1 MNKQRGL
8 ALSSLIFWCIGIA
21 LVALIGMKVV
31 PSVMEYQTILKA
43 IKTIASGSSNQST
56 VADIRKSYAGYAS
69 VNNISSVQPNDL
81 EITKEGGV
89 VVLSFSYEKRIPLF
103 ANVSLVI
110 DYAGSS
116 N

>member
-31 PSVMEYQTILKA
+31 PSVIEY
-43 IKTIASGSSNQST
+43 KTVLNTVKTVANEAGAQST
-56 VADIRKSYAGYAS
+56 VADIRKAFDKYDNVNDFQS
-69 VNNISSVQPNDL
+69 VSAQDI
-81 EITKEGGV
+81 EITKEGGQIV
-89 VVLSFSYEKRIPLF
+89 VSFSYEKRIPLF

>member
-31 PSVMEYQTILKA
+31 PSVMEYQTVLKTV
-43 IKTIASGSSNQST
+43 KTVANEAGSQST
-56 VADIRKSYAGYAS
+56 VADIRKSFSRYDE
-69 VNNISSVQPNDL
+69 VNDFPSISAEDL
-81 EITKEGGV
+81 EITKVGGEV
-89 VVLSFSYEKRIPLF
+89 VVSFSYEKRIPLF

>member
-21 LVALIGMKVV
+21 LVALMGLKVA
-31 PSVMEYQTILKA
+31 PSVMEYQSIRQIVKKVVSEA
-43 IKTIASGSSNQST
+43 GSQST
-56 VADIRKSYAGYAS
+56 VPEIRKSFQKYAE
-69 VNNISSVQPNDL
+69 VNEIYSIKSEEL
-81 EITKEGGV
+81 EVTKEGGDIV
-89 VVLSFSYEKRIPLF
+89 VSFSYEKRIPLF

-110 DYAGSS
+110 DYRGSS

>member
-31 PSVMEYQTILKA
+31 PSVMEYQTILKTVKA
-43 IKTIASGSSNQST
+43 VANEAGSQST
-56 VADIRKSYAGYAS
+56 VADVRKSFGRYDD
-69 VNNISSVQPNDL
+69 VNDFPSISPEDL
-81 EITKEGGV
+81 EITKVSGQV
-89 VVLSFSYEKRIPLF
+89 VVSFSYEKRIPLF

-110 DYAGSS
+110 DYRGSS

>member
-21 LVALIGMKVV
+21 LVALMGLKVA
-31 PSVMEYQTILKA
+31 PSVMEYQSIRQIVKKVA
-43 IKTIASGSSNQST
+43 NEAGAQST
-56 VADIRKSYAGYAS
+56 VPEIRKAFQKYSE
-69 VNNISSVQPNDL
+69 VNEINSIKAADL
-81 EITKEGGV
+81 EVTKDGGEV
-89 VVLSFSYEKRIPLF
+89 VVAFAYEKRIPLF

-110 DYAGSS
+110 DYRGSS